1 MPSICQDIQPT
12 LNSSL
17 EHHPFLRTRD
27 ARACDL
33 CFDSQREARVEKE
46 LEAQRQ
52 QHGSEIRSLLNA
64 HDGAL
69 AEVICSHPP
78 TQQCLMMSVR
88 RVIDLLACL

>member
-1 MPSICQDIQPT
+1 M
-12 LNSSL
+12 
-17 EHHPFLRTRD
+17 
-27 ARACDL
+27 
-33 CFDSQREARVEKE
+33 EKE